1 MAKTVKGRS
10 FQEIMPFFLF
20 IILPKMYFHLKI
32 NAVNQA
38 KLDSAVVLIKANIY
52 PPQRNQNFNIK
63 LPTL

>member
-20 IILPKMYFHLKI
+20 KKKKKMYFHLKI
-32 NAVNQA
+32 NAVHQA